1 VSFLHGVKPP
11 ETKFI
16 QKTQKSTE
24 QKFDFSLYF
33 FYLMCYNEKPNGGT
47 ILSVWADMFGAVLTA
62 EKIK

>member
-1 VSFLHGVKPP
+1 MN
-11 ETKFI
+11 TKFI

-24 QKFDFSLYF
+24 QKFDFGLYF

-62 EKIK
+62 EKVK